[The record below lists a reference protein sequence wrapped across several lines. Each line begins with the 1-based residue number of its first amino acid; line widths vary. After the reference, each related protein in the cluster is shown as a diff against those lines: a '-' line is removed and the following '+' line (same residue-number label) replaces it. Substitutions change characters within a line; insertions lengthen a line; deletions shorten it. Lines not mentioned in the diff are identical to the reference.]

1 MKIRYILLH
10 AYGMGGTIRTVTTQ
24 ANSMAA
30 AGHDV
35 ELASVVRT
43 RDEPSFPIDPRVRVV
58 TLVDRRSSAQQ
69 QSARYPIGRLR
80 RWHTERRAKRPGRIV
95 PRSEYA
101 ADTFTRYVED
111 AVADYIRSVDDGV
124 LLTTRP
130 ALNILAA
137 RYARSSVLKV
147 GQEHANLASKREGVR
162 EATRHWYPRL
172 DALVTLTY
180 RDREDYQRFLPGL
193 PVFSIP
199 NAVHSLDQK
208 PADHSS
214 KIVVAAG
221 RLSGGKGFDLLIPAF
236 AEAVKRH
243 PDWQLR
249 IYGSGDH
256 EPMLRELIYR
266 LHLYN
271 HVFLMGR
278 TPTLDDELAKSS
290 LFVLSSRFEGM
301 PMVMIEA
308 MTHALPVV
316 SFDCPTGPRDVLTDG
331 VDGLLVPPQNID
343 ALSQA
348 MQKLMGDASL
358 RRQLGEAARKTAK
371 AYGPEAIGAQWEA
384 LLKDLSASH

>member
-1 MKIRYILLH
+1 VREPLAAQRHRSPSVGARDRELPGERGLVRARRAGLRVILDMH
-10 AYGMGGTIRTVTTQ
+10 NYGAYYLSDGTQGVRRPIGSDQVRVPHFVDVWRRLDVSFDDFIRTTEPRHRT
-24 ANSMAA
+24 
-30 AGHDV
+30 
-35 ELASVVRT
+35 SVQ
-43 RDEPSFPIDPRVRVV
+43 
-58 TLVDRRSSAQQ
+58 TLVRRM
-69 QSARYPIGRLR
+69 
-80 RWHTERRAKRPGRIV
+80 TEAGDIYEG
-95 PRSEYA
+95 EYEGW
-101 ADTFTRYVED
+101 YC
-111 AVADYIRSVDDGV
+111 
-124 LLTTRP
+124 
-130 ALNILAA
+130 
-137 RYARSSVLKV
+137 V
-147 GQEHANLASKREGVR
+147 GCEQFKREGEIVEGRCVLHPGR
-162 EATRHWYPRL
+162 ELEWST
-172 DALVTLTY
+172 
-180 RDREDYQRFLPGL
+180 QRNWF
-193 PVFSIP
+193 F
-199 NAVHSLDQK
+199 
-208 PADHSS
+208 
-214 KIVVAAG
+214 
-221 RLSGGKGFDLLIPAF
+221 RLS
-236 AEAVKRH
+236 R
-243 PDWQLR
+243 
-249 IYGSGDH
+249 Y